1 MDFFKMCH
9 WENSELCECL
19 APKKHRKRIWGAKSR
34 IYSYRGGC
42 KLRKFKWK
50 KWLLASAGVLAV
62 IAITAFIVFTWFMN
76 KSKPIIDGELAVSIL
91 DKDVTVTRDDK
102 GVPHIFAETDAD
114 LYRAQGFVQAQDR
127 LFQMDLARR
136 QASGRL
142 SEIIGEATIN
152 TDKHFRTF
160 SLRNAAEKSLAAYD
174 ADSKQVLEWFAEG
187 VNAFI
192 DQAKSTNTLSY
203 EFALLG
209 YEPEQWT
216 VVDSLTIGKYMAYD
230 LGGNWNTLAF
240 RHWALQN
247 FDEEKAK
254 ELFIT
259 YPENASSIIE
269 ANKNNPVSVAG
280 QFNTELLPNEFNG
293 SNNWVVSGDK
303 TKSGKP
309 ILADDPHLGLSTPS
323 IWYQMH
329 LQSPEQN
336 VSGVIFAGIP
346 GVILGHNDEIAWGV
360 TNVGPDVQDLYIEI
374 PNPDNPTQ
382 FRYDGEW
389 EQAEVRN
396 EPIKVK
402 DGETVDF
409 EVIVTKHGPI
419 MTDLVFKE
427 TEPSAEFSMQW
438 TALQPTTELRAVL
451 GFNKSKSWDDFEQ
464 ALEDFKAPAQNFVFA
479 SKDGTIAYK
488 ANGQIPLRKQGDGQ
502 LPVPGDSSDYGWE
515 GFIPWDELPTVV
527 NPEEGFIAT
536 ANNEVIG
543 EEYPYHITDF
553 WAQPYRFERIKEV
566 LEAND
571 SLTVEDMMNLQMDQH
586 NLYAREFLPDLLT
599 SIKSMD
605 KDKKYSEVI
614 ALLEDWNL
622 VDAKELGAPLVF
634 HTLMLQLQEVLFKE
648 QMPEDMY
655 NMMYGKFNITD
666 QLLRKTYAGE
676 TSIWMEEQGGV
687 DAAVYKAFERTVA
700 QIEDQFGKTVSKW
713 QWGDFHQ
720 LTFDHSLGSASPI
733 LAAYFNAKKVP
744 IGGSKVTVQAADNDL
759 AGNVNH
765 GASWRFVADVG
776 DLSSAYH
783 IVGPGQSGHVKSD
796 WYQDQVMDWA
806 NGNYHETFVQ
816 KEAIKGNTVI
826 LQAQ

>member
-1 MDFFKMCH
+1 MGK
-9 WENSELCECL
+9 
-19 APKKHRKRIWGAKSR
+19 
-34 IYSYRGGC
+34 
-42 KLRKFKWK
+42 RKFNWK
-50 KWLLASAGVLAV
+50 KWLIV
-62 IAITAFIVFTWFMN
+62 IAGIIAALALVAFIGFTWFMN
-76 KSKPIIDGELAVSIL
+76 KSKPVIDGELAVTIL
-91 DKDVTVTRDDK
+91 DQDVTVTRDEK
-102 GVPHIFAETDAD
+102 GVPHIFAKTDAD
-114 LYRAQGFVQAQDR
+114 LYRAQGYVQAQDR

-160 SLRNAAEKSLAAYD
+160 SLRDAAEKSLAAYD
-174 ADSKQVLEWFAEG
+174 DESKQVLEWYAEG

-192 DQAKSTNTLSY
+192 TQAKESNTLSY

-209 YEPEQWT
+209 YEPEEWT

-254 ELFIT
+254 ELFIK
-259 YPENASSIIE
+259 YPENASAIIE
-269 ANKNNPVSVAG
+269 ANIQNPVAVAG
-280 QFNTELLPNEFNG
+280 QFSAEMLPNEFNG

-303 TKSGKP
+303 TKSGTP

-329 LQSPEQN
+329 LQSPQQN

-346 GVILGHNDEIAWGV
+346 GIILGHNDEIAWGV

-382 FRYDGEW
+382 FRYDGKW
-389 EQAEVRN
+389 EQAEVRD
-396 EPIKVK
+396 ESIKVK

-409 EVIVTKHGPI
+409 EVVVTRHGPI
-419 MTDLVFKE
+419 MTDLAFKD
-427 TEPSAEFSMQW
+427 TEPTAQFSMQW
-438 TALQPTTELRAVL
+438 TALQPTAELRAVL
-451 GFNKSKSWDDFEQ
+451 GFNKAKTWGDFEK

-488 ANGQIPLRKQGDGQ
+488 ANGQIPIRKQGEGQ

-515 GFIPWDELPTVV
+515 GFIPWGELPTLV
-527 NPEEGFIAT
+527 NPKEGFIAT
-536 ANNEVIG
+536 ANNQVIG
-543 EEYPYHITDF
+543 EDYPYHITDF

-571 SLTVEDMMNLQMDQH
+571 AITVEDMMALQMDQH

-599 SIKSMD
+599 SLKE
-605 KDKKYSEVI
+605 KDQDGKYAEVM
-614 ALLEDWNL
+614 AMLEKWDM
-622 VDAKELGAPLVF
+622 VDAKESGAPLVF
-634 HTLMLQLQEVLFKE
+634 HTLMIKLQEVLFKD

-655 NMMYGKFNITD
+655 GIMYGKFNITD
-666 QLLRKTYAGE
+666 QLLRTAYSGE
-676 TSIWMEEQGGV
+676 KSIWIEEQGGI
-687 DAAVYKAFERTVA
+687 DETIYKAFELTIA
-700 QIEDQFGKTVSKW
+700 QLEDQFGNNPSKW
-713 QWGDFHQ
+713 QWGDYHQ
-720 LTFDHSLGSASPI
+720 LTFDHTLGSASPI

-759 AGNVNH
+759 AGNVDH
-765 GASWRFVADVG
+765 GASWRFVVDVG

-796 WYQDQVMDWA
+796 WYQDQVLDWA
-806 NGNYHETFVQ
+806 NGDYHQTFIKQ
-816 KEAIKGNTVI
+816 EEIKGKT
-826 LQAQ
+826 LQLIAK

>member
-1 MDFFKMCH
+1 MGK
-9 WENSELCECL
+9 
-19 APKKHRKRIWGAKSR
+19 
-34 IYSYRGGC
+34 
-42 KLRKFKWK
+42 RKFNWK
-50 KWLLASAGVLAV
+50 KWLIV
-62 IAITAFIVFTWFMN
+62 IAGIIAALALVAFIGFTWFMN
-76 KSKPIIDGELAVSIL
+76 KSKPVIDGELAVTIL
-91 DKDVTVTRDDK
+91 DQDVTVTRDEK
-102 GVPHIFAETDAD
+102 GVPHIFAKTDAD
-114 LYRAQGFVQAQDR
+114 LYRAQGYVQAQDR

-160 SLRNAAEKSLAAYD
+160 SLRDAAEKSLATYD
-174 ADSKQVLEWFAEG
+174 DESKQVLEWYAEG

-192 DQAKSTNTLSY
+192 AQAKESNTLSY

-209 YEPEQWT
+209 YEPEEWT

-254 ELFIT
+254 ELFIK
-259 YPENASSIIE
+259 YPENASAIIE
-269 ANKNNPVSVAG
+269 ANIQNPVAVAG
-280 QFNTELLPNEFNG
+280 QFSAEMLPNEFNG

-303 TKSGKP
+303 TKSGTP

-329 LQSPEQN
+329 LQSPQQN

-346 GVILGHNDEIAWGV
+346 GIILGHNDEIAWGV

-382 FRYDGEW
+382 FRYDGKW
-389 EQAEVRN
+389 EQAEVRD
-396 EPIKVK
+396 ESIKVK
-402 DGETVDF
+402 DGETIDF
-409 EVIVTKHGPI
+409 EVVVTRHGPI
-419 MTDLVFKE
+419 MTDLAFKD
-427 TEPSAEFSMQW
+427 TEPTAQFSMQW
-438 TALQPTTELRAVL
+438 TALQPTAELRAVL
-451 GFNKSKSWDDFEQ
+451 GFNKAKTWGDFEK

-488 ANGQIPLRKQGDGQ
+488 ANGQIPIRKQGEGQ

-515 GFIPWDELPTVV
+515 GFIPWDELPTLV
-527 NPEEGFIAT
+527 NPKEGFIAT
-536 ANNEVIG
+536 ANNQVIG
-543 EEYPYHITDF
+543 EDYPYHITDF

-571 SLTVEDMMNLQMDQH
+571 AITVEDMMALQMDQH

-599 SIKSMD
+599 SLKE
-605 KDKKYSEVI
+605 KDQDGKYAEII
-614 ALLEDWNL
+614 AMLEKWDM
-622 VDAKELGAPLVF
+622 VDAKESGAPLVF
-634 HTLMLQLQEVLFKE
+634 HTLMIKLQEVLFKD

-655 NMMYGKFNITD
+655 GIMYGKFNITD
-666 QLLRKTYAGE
+666 QLLRTAYSGE
-676 TSIWMEEQGGV
+676 KSIWIEEQGGI
-687 DAAVYKAFERTVA
+687 DETIYKAFELTIA
-700 QIEDQFGKTVSKW
+700 QLEDQFGKNSSKW
-713 QWGDFHQ
+713 QWGDYHQ
-720 LTFDHSLGSASPI
+720 LTFDHTLGSASPI

-759 AGNVNH
+759 AGNVDH
-765 GASWRFVADVG
+765 GASWRFVVDVG

-796 WYQDQVMDWA
+796 WYQDQVLDWA
-806 NGNYHETFVQ
+806 NGDYHQTFI
-816 KEAIKGNTVI
+816 KEEEIKGKT
-826 LQAQ
+826 LQLIAK

>member
-1 MDFFKMCH
+1 M
-9 WENSELCECL
+9 
-19 APKKHRKRIWGAKSR
+19 
-34 IYSYRGGC
+34 
-42 KLRKFKWK
+42 RKFTWK
-50 KWLLASAGVLAV
+50 KWLLAIAGFLAIV
-62 IAITAFIVFTWFMN
+62 ALVAFIGFTWFMN
-76 KSKPIIDGELAVSIL
+76 KSKPVIDGELSLSVL
-91 DKDVTVTRDDK
+91 DEDVTVTRDDK
-102 GVPHIFAETDAD
+102 GIPHIFAKIDAD
-114 LYRAQGFVQAQDR
+114 LYRAQGYVQAQDR

-142 SEIIGEATIN
+142 SEIIGEATID

-160 SLRNAAEKSLAAYD
+160 SLRDAAEKSLSTYD
-174 ADSKQVLEWFAEG
+174 AESRQVLEWFADG

-192 DQAKSTNTLSY
+192 AQAKKSNTLSY

-209 YEPEQWT
+209 YEPEEWS

-254 ELFIT
+254 ELFIK

-269 ANKNNPVSVAG
+269 ANKENPVAVAG
-280 QFNTELLPNEFNG
+280 HFNADLLPNEFNG
-293 SNNWVVSGDK
+293 SNNWVVSGKK
-303 TKSGKP
+303 TKNGTP

-336 VSGVIFAGIP
+336 VSGVIFAGVP
-346 GVILGHNDEIAWGV
+346 GIILGHNDNIAWGV

-374 PNPDNPTQ
+374 PNPDDPTQ
-382 FRYDGEW
+382 FRYDSKW
-389 EQAEVRN
+389 EQADVRD
-396 EPIKVK
+396 EQIKVK
-402 DGETVDF
+402 DGEMVDF
-409 EVIVTKHGPI
+409 EVVVTRHGPI
-419 MTDLVFKE
+419 MTDLAFKD
-427 TEPSAEFSMQW
+427 TEPTAQFSMQW

-451 GFNKSKSWDDFEQ
+451 GFNKAKSWNEFEK

-488 ANGQIPLRKQGDGQ
+488 ANGQIPIRKQGDGQ

-527 NPEEGFIAT
+527 NPDEGFIAT

-543 EEYPYHITDF
+543 EEYSYHITDL

-566 LEAND
+566 LAAND

-586 NLYAREFLPDLLT
+586 NLYAREFLPYLLT
-599 SIKSMD
+599 SIKAQD
-605 KDKKYSEVI
+605 QDGKYKDVI
-614 ALLEDWNL
+614 KLLENWDM
-622 VDAKELGAPLVF
+622 VDAKDSGAPLVF
-634 HTLMLQLQEVLFKE
+634 HTLMEKLQEVLFKD

-655 NMMYGKFNITD
+655 ELMYGKFNITD
-666 QLLRKTYAGE
+666 QLLRTAYAGKK
-676 TSIWMEEQGGV
+676 SIWIEEQGGV
-687 DAAVYKAFERTVA
+687 DATVYKALELTVA
-700 QIEDQFGKTVSKW
+700 QIEDQFGKNVSKW
-713 QWGDFHQ
+713 KWGDFHQ
-720 LTFDHSLGSASPI
+720 LTFDHTLGKASPI

-765 GASWRFVADVG
+765 GASWRFVVDVG

-783 IVGPGQSGHVKSD
+783 IVGPGQSGHVRSA
-796 WYQDQVMDWA
+796 WYQDQVMDWS
-806 NGNYHETFVQ
+806 NGDYHQTFVR
-816 KEAIKGNTVI
+816 KEDIKGKT
-826 LQAQ
+826 LLLKAQ

>member
-1 MDFFKMCH
+1 M
-9 WENSELCECL
+9 
-19 APKKHRKRIWGAKSR
+19 KKKA
-34 IYSYRGGC
+34 
-42 KLRKFKWK
+42 WK
-50 KWLLASAGVLAV
+50 KWLVGVVGLLV
-62 IAITAFIVFTWFMN
+62 IALIVVFIGFTWFMN
-76 KSKPIIDGELAVSIL
+76 KSKPIIEGDLSVSVL
-91 DKDVTVTRDDK
+91 DQDVTVTRDDK
-102 GVPHIFAETDAD
+102 GIPHILAESDAD
-114 LYRAQGFVQAQDR
+114 LYRAQGYVQAQDR

-142 SEIIGEATIN
+142 SEVIGEATIN
-152 TDKHFRTF
+152 TDKHFLTF
-160 SLRNAAEKSLAAYD
+160 SLRDAAEKSLSAYD
-174 ADSKQVLEWFAEG
+174 MESKQVLEWFAEG
-187 VNAFI
+187 VNVFI
-192 DQAKSTNTLSY
+192 AQAKENNTLSY

-209 YEPEQWT
+209 YEPEEWS

-230 LGGNWNTLAF
+230 LGGNWNMLAF

-254 ELFIT
+254 ELFIK
-259 YPENASSIIE
+259 YPDNASSIIE
-269 ANKNNPVSVAG
+269 ANIENPVVVAG
-280 QFNTELLPNEFNG
+280 QFNADLLPNEFNG

-303 TKSGKP
+303 TKSGFP

-346 GVILGHNDEIAWGV
+346 GIILGHNDDIAWGV

-389 EQAEVRN
+389 EQAEVR
-396 EPIKVK
+396 EEAIKVK
-402 DGETVDF
+402 DGKTVDF
-409 EVIVTKHGPI
+409 DVVVTRHGPI
-419 MTDLVFKE
+419 MTDLAFKD
-427 TEPSAEFSMQW
+427 TEPSAQFSMQW
-438 TALQPTTELRAVL
+438 TALQSTAELRAIL
-451 GFNKSKSWDDFEQ
+451 GFNKANSWDDFEK

-488 ANGQIPLRKQGDGQ
+488 ANGEIPIRKQGEGQ

-527 NPEEGFIAT
+527 NPKEGFIAT

-553 WAQPYRFERIKEV
+553 WAQPYRYERIKEV
-566 LEAND
+566 LKAND

-599 SIKSMD
+599 SLKAQD
-605 KDKKYSEVI
+605 KDGQYAEVI
-614 ALLEDWNL
+614 TLLENWDM
-622 VDAKELGAPLVF
+622 VDAKESGAPLVF
-634 HTLMLQLQEVLFKE
+634 HTLMEQLQEVLFKDE
-648 QMPEDMY
+648 MPLDMY
-655 NMMYGKFNITD
+655 DLMAGKYNITD
-666 QLLRKTYAGE
+666 QLLRKAYAGE
-676 TSIWMEEQGGV
+676 NSAWIEQQGGV
-687 DAAVYKAFERTVA
+687 DAAVYEAFEQSIA
-700 QIEDQFGKTVSKW
+700 LIENRFGTNASKW
-713 QWGDFHQ
+713 QWGGYHQ
-720 LTFDHSLGSASPI
+720 LTFDHTLGSASPL

-744 IGGSKVTVQAADNDL
+744 IGGSKVTVQAADDDMD
-759 AGNVNH
+759 GNVDH

-783 IVGPGQSGHVKSD
+783 IVGPGQSGHVKSQ
-796 WYQDQVMDWA
+796 WYQDQVKDWA
-806 NGNYHETFVQ
+806 NGNYHETFV
-816 KEAIKGNTVI
+816 KKDAIKGKT
-826 LQAQ
+826 LLLKAQ

>member
-1 MDFFKMCH
+1 M
-9 WENSELCECL
+9 
-19 APKKHRKRIWGAKSR
+19 
-34 IYSYRGGC
+34 
-42 KLRKFKWK
+42 RKFTWK
-50 KWLLASAGVLAV
+50 KWLLAIIGFLAV
-62 IAITAFIVFTWFMN
+62 VAIALFISFTWFMN
-76 KSKPIIDGELAVSIL
+76 KSKPVIDGELAVNVL
-91 DKDVTVTRDDK
+91 EQDVSVTRDDK
-102 GVPHIFAETDAD
+102 GVPHIFAQTNAD
-114 LYRAQGFVQAQDR
+114 LYRAQGYVQAQDR

-152 TDKHFRTF
+152 SDKHFRTF
-160 SLRNAAEKSLAAYD
+160 SLRDAAEKSLSAYD
-174 ADSKQVLEWFAEG
+174 PESKQVLEWFAEG

-192 DQAKSTNTLSY
+192 AEAKEKNTLSY

-209 YEPEQWT
+209 YEPENWS
-216 VVDSLTIGKYMAYD
+216 VEDSITIGKYMAYD
-230 LGGNWNTLAF
+230 LGGNWNALAF

-247 FDEEKAK
+247 FGEDKAK
-254 ELFIT
+254 ELFIK

-269 ANKNNPVSVAG
+269 ANKENPVAVVG
-280 QFNTELLPNEFNG
+280 QFQADLLPNEFNG
-293 SNNWVVSGDK
+293 SNNWVVSGEK
-303 TKSGKP
+303 TASGTP

-346 GVILGHNDEIAWGV
+346 GIILGHNDDIAWGV

-382 FRYDGEW
+382 FRYDGKW
-389 EQAEVRN
+389 EQAEVRD
-396 EPIKVK
+396 ESIKVK
-402 DGETVDF
+402 DGDTVDF
-409 EVIVTKHGPI
+409 EVVVTRHGPI
-419 MTDLVFKE
+419 MTNLAFKD
-427 TEPSAEFSMQW
+427 TEPTAQFGMQW
-438 TALQPTTELRAVL
+438 TALQPTAELSAIL
-451 GFNKSKSWDDFEQ
+451 GFNKAKSWNDFEK

-488 ANGQIPLRKQGDGQ
+488 ANGQIPIRKQGDGQ

-527 NPEEGFIAT
+527 NPKEGFIAT

-571 SLTVEDMMNLQMDQH
+571 SITVEDMMQLQMDQQ
-586 NLYAREFLPDLLT
+586 NLYAREFLPNLLT
-599 SIKSMD
+599 SIKA
-605 KDKKYSEVI
+605 KDQDEKYADTI
-614 ALLEDWNL
+614 KLLEEWDMT
-622 VDAKELGAPLVF
+622 DAKESGAPLVF
-634 HTLMLQLQEVLFKE
+634 HTLMVKLQEVLFRD

-655 NMMYGKFNITD
+655 KLMSGKFNITD
-666 QLLRKTYAGE
+666 QLLRTAYAGNK
-676 TSIWMEEQGGV
+676 SIWMEEQGGV
-687 DAAVYKAFERTVA
+687 DTTVYKAFELTVA
-700 QIEDQFGKTVSKW
+700 QLEDQFGQNVSKW
-713 QWGDFHQ
+713 QWGNFHQ
-720 LTFDHSLGSASPI
+720 LTFDHTLGSASPI

-744 IGGSKVTVQAADNDL
+744 IGGSKVTVQAADNDT
-759 AGNVNH
+759 AGNVDH
-765 GASWRFVADVG
+765 GASWRFVVDAG

-806 NGNYHETFVQ
+806 NGNYHQTFVR
-816 KEAIKGNTVI
+816 KENIKGTT
-826 LQAQ
+826 LLLKAK

>member
-1 MDFFKMCH
+1 
-9 WENSELCECL
+9 
-19 APKKHRKRIWGAKSR
+19 
-34 IYSYRGGC
+34 
-42 KLRKFKWK
+42 LRKFKWK

-62 IAITAFIVFTWFMN
+62 IAITAVIVFTWFMN

-599 SIKSMD
+599 SIKSED

-614 ALLEDWNL
+614 ALLEDWNM

-765 GASWRFVADVG
+765 GASWRFVADVS

>member
-1 MDFFKMCH
+1 MEK
-9 WENSELCECL
+9 
-19 APKKHRKRIWGAKSR
+19 
-34 IYSYRGGC
+34 
-42 KLRKFKWK
+42 RKFKWR
-50 KWLLASAGVLAV
+50 KWLIVLAGIV
-62 IAITAFIVFTWFMN
+62 ATLAIVAFIGLTWFMN
-76 KSKPIIDGELAVSIL
+76 KSKPIIDGELAVNIL
-91 DKDVTVTRDDK
+91 EQDVSVTRDDK
-102 GVPHIFAETDAD
+102 GVPHIFAKTDAD
-114 LYRAQGFVQAQDR
+114 LYRAQGYVQAQDR

-160 SLRNAAEKSLAAYD
+160 SLRDAAEKSLAAYD
-174 ADSKQVLEWFAEG
+174 EESKQVLEWYAEG

-192 DQAKSTNTLSY
+192 AQAKENKTLSY
-203 EFALLG
+203 EFSLLG
-209 YEPEQWT
+209 YEPEEWT

-254 ELFIT
+254 ELFIK

-269 ANKNNPVSVAG
+269 ANIKNPVAVAG
-280 QFNTELLPNEFNG
+280 QFNADLLPNEFNG

-303 TKSGKP
+303 TKSGTP

-329 LQSPEQN
+329 LQSPQQN

-346 GVILGHNDEIAWGV
+346 GIILGHNDDIAWGV

-382 FRYDGEW
+382 YRYDGKW
-389 EQAEVRN
+389 EQAEVRD
-396 EPIKVK
+396 ESIKVK

-409 EVIVTKHGPI
+409 DVVVTRHGPI
-419 MTDLVFKE
+419 MTDLAFKD
-427 TEPSAEFSMQW
+427 TKPTAQFSMQW
-438 TALQPTTELRAVL
+438 TALQSTAELRAVI
-451 GFNKSKSWDDFEQ
+451 GFNKAESWDDFEK

-488 ANGQIPLRKQGDGQ
+488 ANGQIPIRKQGDGQ
-502 LPVPGDSSDYGWE
+502 LPVPGDSSDYGWD

-536 ANNEVIG
+536 ANNQVVG

-571 SLTVEDMMNLQMDQH
+571 SITVEDMMNLQMDQH
-586 NLYAREFLPDLLT
+586 NLYAREFLPSLLT
-599 SIKSMD
+599 SMKAQDQDGTYTEI
-605 KDKKYSEVI
+605 I
-614 ALLEDWNL
+614 AMLENWDM
-622 VDAKELGAPLVF
+622 VDAKESGAPLVF
-634 HTLMLQLQEVLFKE
+634 HTLMTKLQEVLFKD
-648 QMPEDMY
+648 QMPADMY
-655 NMMYGKFNITD
+655 DIMHGKFNITD
-666 QLLRKTYAGE
+666 QLLRTAYAGGK
-676 TSIWMEEQGGV
+676 SIWIEEQGGV
-687 DAAVYKAFERTVA
+687 DATVYKALELTIA
-700 QIEDQFGKTVSKW
+700 QLEDQFGKNASKW

-720 LTFDHSLGSASPI
+720 LTFDHTLGSASPI
-733 LAAYFNAKKVP
+733 LAAYFNAK
-744 IGGSKVTVQAADNDL
+744 
-759 AGNVNH
+759 
-765 GASWRFVADVG
+765 RFQLED
-776 DLSSAYH
+776 
-783 IVGPGQSGHVKSD
+783 PK
-796 WYQDQVMDWA
+796 
-806 NGNYHETFVQ
+806 
-816 KEAIKGNTVI
+816 
-826 LQAQ
+826 

>member
-1 MDFFKMCH
+1 M
-9 WENSELCECL
+9 
-19 APKKHRKRIWGAKSR
+19 
-34 IYSYRGGC
+34 RG
-42 KLRKFKWK
+42 FTWK
-50 KWLLASAGVLAV
+50 KWLLAITGLLAV
-62 IAITAFIVFTWFMN
+62 VAIVVFIGFTWFMN
-76 KSKPIIDGELAVSIL
+76 NSKPVIDGELTVNVL
-91 DKDVTVTRDDK
+91 DQDVTVTRDDK
-102 GVPHIFAETDAD
+102 GVPHVFAQTDAD
-114 LYRAQGFVQAQDR
+114 LYRAQGYVQAQDR

-160 SLRNAAEKSLAAYD
+160 SLRDASEKALAAYD
-174 ADSKQVLEWFAEG
+174 SESRQVLEWFAEG

-192 DQAKSTNTLSY
+192 TESKENNTLSY

-209 YEPEQWT
+209 YEPEEWS
-216 VVDSLTIGKYMAYD
+216 VIDSLTIGKYMAYD
-230 LGGNWNTLAF
+230 LGGNWNMLAF
-240 RHWALQN
+240 RHWALQS
-247 FDEEKAK
+247 FGEEKAK

-259 YPENASSIIE
+259 YPENASSIIK
-269 ANKNNPVSVAG
+269 ANKENPVAVEG
-280 QFNTELLPNEFNG
+280 QFNADLLPNEFNG
-293 SNNWVVSGDK
+293 SNNWVVSGSK
-303 TKSGKP
+303 TKNGTP

-346 GVILGHNDEIAWGV
+346 GIILGHNDEIAWGV
-360 TNVGPDVQDLYIEI
+360 TNVGPDVQDIYIEI

-382 FRYDGEW
+382 FRYDGKW
-389 EQAEVRN
+389 EQAEVRD
-396 EPIKVK
+396 ESIKVK
-402 DGETVDF
+402 DKETVDF
-409 EVIVTKHGPI
+409 DVVVTRHGPI
-419 MTDLVFKE
+419 MTDLAFKD
-427 TEPSAEFSMQW
+427 TKPTAQFSMQW
-438 TALQPTTELRAVL
+438 TALQSTAELRAVL
-451 GFNKSKSWDDFEQ
+451 GFNKAKSWNEFEK

-488 ANGQIPLRKQGDGQ
+488 ANGQIPIRKQGDGQ

-536 ANNEVIG
+536 ANNEVVG
-543 EEYPYHITDF
+543 EEYSYHITDF

-571 SLTVEDMMNLQMDQH
+571 SLTVEDMMNLQMDQY

-599 SIKSMD
+599 SIKLQD
-605 KDKKYSEVI
+605 QDGKYADVI
-614 ALLEDWNL
+614 NLLEDWDL
-622 VDAKELGAPLVF
+622 VDTKDSGAPLVF
-634 HTLMLQLQEVLFKE
+634 HTLMLKLQEVLFKD

-655 NMMYGKFNITD
+655 NLMSGKFNITD
-666 QLLRKTYAGE
+666 QLLRTAYAGGK
-676 TSIWMEEQGGV
+676 SIWIEEQGGV
-687 DAAVYKAFERTVA
+687 DVTVYKALELTIS
-700 QIEDQFGKTVSKW
+700 QIEGQFGKNVSKW

-720 LTFDHSLGSASPI
+720 LTFDHTLGNASPI

-744 IGGSKVTVQAADNDL
+744 IGGSKVTVQAADNDS
-759 AGNVNH
+759 AGNVDH
-765 GASWRFVADVG
+765 GASWRFVVDVG

-796 WYQDQVMDWA
+796 WYQDQVTDWA
-806 NGNYHETFVQ
+806 NGDYHQTFVR
-816 KEAIKGNTVI
+816 KEDIKGKT
-826 LQAQ
+826 LLLKAR

>member
-1 MDFFKMCH
+1 M
-9 WENSELCECL
+9 
-19 APKKHRKRIWGAKSR
+19 
-34 IYSYRGGC
+34 
-42 KLRKFKWK
+42 RKFTWK
-50 KWLLASAGVLAV
+50 KWLLAIAGFLAV
-62 IAITAFIVFTWFMN
+62 VAIVAFIGFTWFMN
-76 KSKPIIDGELAVSIL
+76 KSKPVIAGELSLNVL
-91 DKDVTVTRDDK
+91 DEDVTVTRDDK
-102 GVPHIFAETDAD
+102 GIPHIFAKTDAD
-114 LYRAQGFVQAQDR
+114 LYRAQGYVQAQDR

-142 SEIIGEATIN
+142 SEIIGEATID

-160 SLRNAAEKSLAAYD
+160 SLREAAEKSLSIYD
-174 ADSKQVLEWFAEG
+174 TESRQVLEWFADG

-192 DQAKSTNTLSY
+192 TQAKKNNTLSY

-209 YEPEQWT
+209 YEPEEWS

-247 FDEEKAK
+247 FGEEKAK
-254 ELFIT
+254 ELFIK
-259 YPENASSIIE
+259 YPENASSIIK
-269 ANKNNPVSVAG
+269 ANKENPVAVAG
-280 QFNTELLPNEFNG
+280 HFKTELLPNEFNG
-293 SNNWVVSGDK
+293 SNNWVVSGKK
-303 TKSGKP
+303 TKNGTP

-336 VSGVIFAGIP
+336 VSGVIFAGVP
-346 GVILGHNDEIAWGV
+346 GIILGHNDNIAWGV

-374 PNPDNPTQ
+374 PNPNNLTQ
-382 FRYDGEW
+382 FRYDGKW

-409 EVIVTKHGPI
+409 NVVVTRHGPI
-419 MTDLVFKE
+419 MTGLAFKD
-427 TEPSAEFSMQW
+427 TEPTAQFSMQW
-438 TALQPTTELRAVL
+438 TALQPTPELRAVL
-451 GFNKSKSWDDFEQ
+451 GFNKSKSWSEFEK

-488 ANGQIPLRKQGDGQ
+488 ANGQIPIRKQGDGQ

-527 NPEEGFIAT
+527 NPDEGFIAT

-553 WAQPYRFERIKEV
+553 WAQPYRYERIKEV
-566 LEAND
+566 LAAND
-571 SLTVEDMMNLQMDQH
+571 SLTVEDIMKLQMDQH
-586 NLYAREFLPDLLT
+586 NLYAREFLPYLLT
-599 SIKSMD
+599 SIKTQD
-605 KDKKYSEVI
+605 QDEKYKDVI
-614 ALLEDWNL
+614 KLLENWDM
-622 VDAKELGAPLVF
+622 VDAKDSGAPLVF
-634 HTLMLQLQEVLFKE
+634 HTLMEKLQEVLFKD

-655 NMMYGKFNITD
+655 DLMYGKFNITD
-666 QLLRKTYAGE
+666 QLLRTAYADKN
-676 TSIWMEEQGGV
+676 SIWIDEQGGV
-687 DAAVYKAFERTVA
+687 DATVYKALELTVA
-700 QIEDQFGKTVSKW
+700 QIENHFGKNVSKW
-713 QWGDFHQ
+713 KWGNFHQ
-720 LTFDHSLGSASPI
+720 LTFDHTLGKASPI
-733 LAAYFNAKKVP
+733 FAAYFNAKKVP

-765 GASWRFVADVG
+765 GASWRFVVDVG

-783 IVGPGQSGHVKSD
+783 IVGPGQSGHVKSA

-806 NGNYHETFVQ
+806 NGDYHQTFVR
-816 KEAIKGNTVI
+816 KEDIKGKT
-826 LQAQ
+826 LRLKAK

>member
-1 MDFFKMCH
+1 M
-9 WENSELCECL
+9 
-19 APKKHRKRIWGAKSR
+19 
-34 IYSYRGGC
+34 
-42 KLRKFKWK
+42 RKFTWK
-50 KWLLASAGVLAV
+50 KWLLAIAGFLAIV
-62 IAITAFIVFTWFMN
+62 ALVAFIGFTWFMN
-76 KSKPIIDGELAVSIL
+76 KSKPVIDGELSLSVL
-91 DKDVTVTRDDK
+91 DEDVTVTRDDK
-102 GVPHIFAETDAD
+102 GIPHIFAKIDAD
-114 LYRAQGFVQAQDR
+114 LYRAQGYVQAQDR

-142 SEIIGEATIN
+142 SEIIGEATID

-160 SLRNAAEKSLAAYD
+160 SLRDAAEKSLSTYD
-174 ADSKQVLEWFAEG
+174 AESRQVLEWFADG

-192 DQAKSTNTLSY
+192 AQAKKSNTLSY

-209 YEPEQWT
+209 YEPEEWS

-254 ELFIT
+254 ELFIK

-269 ANKNNPVSVAG
+269 ANKENPVAVAG
-280 QFNTELLPNEFNG
+280 HFNADLLPNEFNG
-293 SNNWVVSGDK
+293 SNNWVVSGKK
-303 TKSGKP
+303 TKNGTP

-336 VSGVIFAGIP
+336 VSGVIFAGVP
-346 GVILGHNDEIAWGV
+346 GIILGHNDNIAWGV

-374 PNPDNPTQ
+374 PNPDDPTQ
-382 FRYDGEW
+382 FRYDGKW
-389 EQAEVRN
+389 EQADVRD
-396 EPIKVK
+396 EQIKVK
-402 DGETVDF
+402 DGEMVDF
-409 EVIVTKHGPI
+409 EVVVTRHGPI
-419 MTDLVFKE
+419 MTDLAFKD
-427 TEPSAEFSMQW
+427 TEPTAQFSMQW

-451 GFNKSKSWDDFEQ
+451 GFNKAKSWNEFEK

-488 ANGQIPLRKQGDGQ
+488 ANGQIPIRKQGDGQ

-527 NPEEGFIAT
+527 NPDEGFIAT

-543 EEYPYHITDF
+543 EEYSYHITDL

-566 LEAND
+566 LAAND

-586 NLYAREFLPDLLT
+586 NLYAREFLPYLLT
-599 SIKSMD
+599 SIKAQD
-605 KDKKYSEVI
+605 QDGKYKDVI
-614 ALLEDWNL
+614 KLLENWDM
-622 VDAKELGAPLVF
+622 VDAKDSGAPLVF
-634 HTLMLQLQEVLFKE
+634 HTLMEKLQEVLFKD

-655 NMMYGKFNITD
+655 ELMYGKFNITD
-666 QLLRKTYAGE
+666 QLLRTAYAGKK
-676 TSIWMEEQGGV
+676 SIWIEEQGGV
-687 DAAVYKAFERTVA
+687 DATVYKALELTVA
-700 QIEDQFGKTVSKW
+700 QIEDQFGKNVSKW
-713 QWGDFHQ
+713 KWGDFHQ
-720 LTFDHSLGSASPI
+720 LTFDHTLGKASPI

-765 GASWRFVADVG
+765 GASWRFVVDVG

-783 IVGPGQSGHVKSD
+783 IVGPGQSGHVRSA
-796 WYQDQVMDWA
+796 WYQDQVMDWS
-806 NGNYHETFVQ
+806 NGDYHQTFVR
-816 KEAIKGNTVI
+816 KEDIKGKT
-826 LQAQ
+826 LLLKAQ

>member
-1 MDFFKMCH
+1 MCH
-9 WENSELCECL
+9 WENSELCECQ
-19 APKKHRKRIWGAKSR
+19 APKKARKRIWEAKSR
-34 IYSYRGGC
+34 IYTYRGGC

-62 IAITAFIVFTWFMN
+62 IAITAVIVFTWFMN

-599 SIKSMD
+599 SIKSED

-614 ALLEDWNL
+614 ALLEDWNM

>member
-1 MDFFKMCH
+1 M
-9 WENSELCECL
+9 
-19 APKKHRKRIWGAKSR
+19 KKKR
-34 IYSYRGGC
+34 
-42 KLRKFKWK
+42 WK
-50 KWLLASAGVLAV
+50 KGLVGVVGFLA
-62 IAITAFIVFTWFMN
+62 IALIVVFIGFTWFMN
-76 KSKPIIDGELAVSIL
+76 KSKPVIDGDLAVSVL
-91 DKDVTVTRDDK
+91 DQDVTVTRDDK
-102 GVPHIFAETDAD
+102 GVPHILAETDAD
-114 LYRAQGFVQAQDR
+114 LYRAQGYIQAQDR

-142 SEIIGEATIN
+142 SEVIGEATIS
-152 TDKHFRTF
+152 TDKHFLTF
-160 SLRNAAEKSLAAYD
+160 SLRDAAEKSLVAYD
-174 ADSKQVLEWFAEG
+174 AESKQVLEWFAEG

-192 DQAKSTNTLSY
+192 TQAKEHNTLSY

-209 YEPEQWT
+209 YEPEEWS

-254 ELFIT
+254 ELFIK
-259 YPENASSIIE
+259 YPDNASSIIE
-269 ANKNNPVSVAG
+269 SNIENPVAVAG
-280 QFNTELLPNEFNG
+280 QFNADLLPNEFNG

-303 TKSGKP
+303 TKSGFP

-329 LQSPEQN
+329 LQSPAQN

-346 GVILGHNDEIAWGV
+346 GIILGHNDDIAWGV

-396 EPIKVK
+396 ESIKVK
-402 DGETVDF
+402 DGKTIDF
-409 EVIVTKHGPI
+409 DVVVTRHGPI
-419 MTDLVFKE
+419 MTDLAFKD
-427 TEPSAEFSMQW
+427 TEPSAQFSMQW
-438 TALQPTTELRAVL
+438 TALQSTAELRAIL
-451 GFNKSKSWDDFEQ
+451 GFNKANSWGDFEK

-488 ANGQIPLRKQGDGQ
+488 ANGQIPIRKQGEGQ

-527 NPEEGFIAT
+527 NPKEGFIAT

-553 WAQPYRFERIKEV
+553 WAQPYRYERIKEV

-571 SLTVEDMMNLQMDQH
+571 SLTVEDMMQLQMDQH
-586 NLYAREFLPDLLT
+586 NLYAREFLPNLL
-599 SIKSMD
+599 SSLKAED
-605 KDKKYSEVI
+605 KDGKYAEVI
-614 ALLEDWNL
+614 TLLENWDM
-622 VDAKELGAPLVF
+622 VDAKDSGAPLVF
-634 HTLMLQLQEVLFKE
+634 HTLMEQLQEVLFKDE
-648 QMPEDMY
+648 MPLDMY
-655 NMMYGKFNITD
+655 KLMAGKYNITD
-666 QLLRKTYAGE
+666 QLLRKAYAGE
-676 TSIWMEEQGGV
+676 SSIWIEQQGGV
-687 DAAVYKAFERTVA
+687 DAAVYEALERSIA
-700 QIEDQFGKTVSKW
+700 LIENRFGSKPSKW

-720 LTFDHSLGSASPI
+720 LTFNHTLGSASPI

-744 IGGSKVTVQAADNDL
+744 IGGSKVTVQAADDDRD
-759 AGNVNH
+759 GYVDH
-765 GASWRFVADVG
+765 GASWRFVVDVG

-783 IVGPGQSGHVKSD
+783 IVGPGQSGHVKSK
-796 WYQDQVMDWA
+796 WYQDQVEDWA
-806 NGNYHETFVQ
+806 NGNYHETFV
-816 KEAIKGNTVI
+816 KKDEIKGKT
-826 LQAQ
+826 LLLKAQ

>member
-1 MDFFKMCH
+1 M
-9 WENSELCECL
+9 
-19 APKKHRKRIWGAKSR
+19 
-34 IYSYRGGC
+34 
-42 KLRKFKWK
+42 RKFTWK
-50 KWLLASAGVLAV
+50 KWLLAIAGFLAV
-62 IAITAFIVFTWFMN
+62 VAIVAFIGFTWFMN
-76 KSKPIIDGELAVSIL
+76 KSKPEIDGELSLSVL
-91 DKDVTVTRDDK
+91 DEDVTVTRDDK
-102 GVPHIFAETDAD
+102 GIPHIFAKTDAD
-114 LYRAQGFVQAQDR
+114 LYRAQGYVQAQDR

-142 SEIIGEATIN
+142 SEIIGEATID

-160 SLRNAAEKSLAAYD
+160 SLREAAEKSLSIYD
-174 ADSKQVLEWFAEG
+174 RESRQVLEWFADG

-192 DQAKSTNTLSY
+192 TQAKENNTLSY

-209 YEPEQWT
+209 YEPEEWS

-247 FDEEKAK
+247 FGEEKAK
-254 ELFIT
+254 ELFIK
-259 YPENASSIIE
+259 YPENASSIIT
-269 ANKNNPVSVAG
+269 ANKDNPVAVAG
-280 QFNTELLPNEFNG
+280 HFKTELLPNEFNG
-293 SNNWVVSGDK
+293 SNNWVVSGKK
-303 TKSGKP
+303 TKNGTP

-336 VSGVIFAGIP
+336 VSGVIFAGVP
-346 GVILGHNDEIAWGV
+346 GVILGHNDNIAWGV

-374 PNPDNPTQ
+374 PNPNNPTQ
-382 FRYDGEW
+382 FRYDGKW

-409 EVIVTKHGPI
+409 NVVVTRHGPI
-419 MTDLVFKE
+419 MTDLAFKD
-427 TEPSAEFSMQW
+427 TEPTAQFSMQW

-451 GFNKSKSWDDFEQ
+451 GFNKSKSWSEFEK

-479 SKDGTIAYK
+479 SMDGTIAYK
-488 ANGQIPLRKQGDGQ
+488 ANGQIPIRKQGDGQ
-502 LPVPGDSSDYGWE
+502 LPVPGDSSDYGWK

-527 NPEEGFIAT
+527 NPDEGFIAT

-566 LEAND
+566 LAAND
-571 SLTVEDMMNLQMDQH
+571 SLTVEDIMKLQMDQH
-586 NLYAREFLPDLLT
+586 NLYAREFLPYLLT
-599 SIKSMD
+599 SIKAQD
-605 KDKKYSEVI
+605 QDEKYKDVI
-614 ALLEDWNL
+614 KLLENWDM
-622 VDAKELGAPLVF
+622 VDAKDSGAPLMF
-634 HTLMLQLQEVLFKE
+634 HTLMEKLQEVLFKD

-655 NMMYGKFNITD
+655 ELMYGKFNITD
-666 QLLRKTYAGE
+666 QLLRTAYAGKN
-676 TSIWMEEQGGV
+676 SIWIDEQGGV
-687 DAAVYKAFERTVA
+687 DATVYKALELTVA
-700 QIEDQFGKTVSKW
+700 QIEDQFGKNVSKW
-713 QWGDFHQ
+713 KWGNFHQ
-720 LTFDHSLGSASPI
+720 LTFDHTLGKASPI
-733 LAAYFNAKKVP
+733 IAAYFNAKKIP

-765 GASWRFVADVG
+765 GASWRFVVDVG

-783 IVGPGQSGHVKSD
+783 IVGPGQSGHVKSA

-806 NGNYHETFVQ
+806 NGDYHQTFVR
-816 KEAIKGNTVI
+816 KEDIKGKT
-826 LQAQ
+826 LRLKAK

>member
-1 MDFFKMCH
+1 MGK
-9 WENSELCECL
+9 
-19 APKKHRKRIWGAKSR
+19 RK
-34 IYSYRGGC
+34 
-42 KLRKFKWK
+42 LNWK
-50 KWLLASAGVLAV
+50 KWLIV
-62 IAITAFIVFTWFMN
+62 IAGIIAALALVAFIGFTWFMN
-76 KSKPIIDGELAVSIL
+76 KSKPVIDGELAVTIL
-91 DKDVTVTRDDK
+91 DQDVTVTRDEK
-102 GVPHIFAETDAD
+102 GVPHIFAKTDAD
-114 LYRAQGFVQAQDR
+114 LYRAQGYVQAQDR

-174 ADSKQVLEWFAEG
+174 DESKQVLEWYAEG

-192 DQAKSTNTLSY
+192 AQAKESNTLSY
-203 EFALLG
+203 EFALLD
-209 YEPEQWT
+209 YEPEEWT

-247 FDEEKAK
+247 FDEDKAK
-254 ELFIT
+254 ELFIK
-259 YPENASSIIE
+259 YPENASAIIE
-269 ANKNNPVSVAG
+269 ANIQNPVAVAG
-280 QFNTELLPNEFNG
+280 QFSAEMLPNEFNG

-303 TKSGKP
+303 TKSGTP

-329 LQSPEQN
+329 LQSPQQN

-346 GVILGHNDEIAWGV
+346 GIILGHNDEIAWGV

-382 FRYDGEW
+382 FRYDGKW
-389 EQAEVRN
+389 EQAEVRD
-396 EPIKVK
+396 ESIKVK
-402 DGETVDF
+402 DGDTVDF
-409 EVIVTKHGPI
+409 EVVVTRHGPI
-419 MTDLVFKE
+419 MTDLAFKD
-427 TEPSAEFSMQW
+427 TEPTAQFSMQW
-438 TALQPTTELRAVL
+438 TALQPTAELRAVL
-451 GFNKSKSWDDFEQ
+451 GFNKAKTWGDFEK

-488 ANGQIPLRKQGDGQ
+488 ANGQIPIRKQGEGQ

-515 GFIPWDELPTVV
+515 GFIPWDELPTLV
-527 NPEEGFIAT
+527 NPKEGFIAT
-536 ANNEVIG
+536 ANNQVIG
-543 EEYPYHITDF
+543 EDYPYHITDF

-566 LEAND
+566 LEEND
-571 SLTVEDMMNLQMDQH
+571 AITVDDMMALQMDQH

-599 SIKSMD
+599 SIKE
-605 KDKKYSEVI
+605 KDQNGKYADI
-614 ALLEDWNL
+614 MAMLEKWDM
-622 VDAKELGAPLVF
+622 VDAKESGAPLVF
-634 HTLMLQLQEVLFKE
+634 HTLMIKLQEVLFKD

-655 NMMYGKFNITD
+655 GIMYGKFNITD
-666 QLLRKTYAGE
+666 QLLRTAYSGE
-676 TSIWMEEQGGV
+676 KSIWIEEQGGI
-687 DAAVYKAFERTVA
+687 DETVYKAFELTIA
-700 QIEDQFGKTVSKW
+700 QLEDQFGKNSSKW
-713 QWGDFHQ
+713 QWGDYHQ
-720 LTFDHSLGSASPI
+720 LTFDHTLGSASPI

-759 AGNVNH
+759 AGNVDH
-765 GASWRFVADVG
+765 GASWRFVVDVG

-796 WYQDQVMDWA
+796 WYQDQVLDWA
-806 NGNYHETFVQ
+806 NGDYHQTFI
-816 KEAIKGNTVI
+816 KREEIKGKT
-826 LQAQ
+826 LQLIAK

>member
-1 MDFFKMCH
+1 M
-9 WENSELCECL
+9 
-19 APKKHRKRIWGAKSR
+19 KKKR
-34 IYSYRGGC
+34 
-42 KLRKFKWK
+42 WK
-50 KWLLASAGVLAV
+50 KGLVGVVGFLA
-62 IAITAFIVFTWFMN
+62 IALIVVFIGFTWFMN
-76 KSKPIIDGELAVSIL
+76 KSKPVIDGDLAVSVL
-91 DKDVTVTRDDK
+91 DQDVTVTRDDK
-102 GVPHIFAETDAD
+102 GVPHILAETDAD
-114 LYRAQGFVQAQDR
+114 LYRAQGYIQAQDR

-142 SEIIGEATIN
+142 SEVIGEATIS
-152 TDKHFRTF
+152 TDKHFLTF
-160 SLRNAAEKSLAAYD
+160 SLRDAAEKSLVAYD
-174 ADSKQVLEWFAEG
+174 AESKQVLEWFAEG

-192 DQAKSTNTLSY
+192 TQAKEHNTLSY

-209 YEPEQWT
+209 YEPEEWS

-254 ELFIT
+254 ELFIK
-259 YPENASSIIE
+259 YPDNASSIIE
-269 ANKNNPVSVAG
+269 SNIENPVAVAG
-280 QFNTELLPNEFNG
+280 QFNADLLPNEFNG

-303 TKSGKP
+303 TKSGFP

-329 LQSPEQN
+329 LQSPAQN

-346 GVILGHNDEIAWGV
+346 GIILGHNDDIAWGV

-396 EPIKVK
+396 ESIKVK
-402 DGETVDF
+402 DGKTIDF
-409 EVIVTKHGPI
+409 DVVVTRHGPI
-419 MTDLVFKE
+419 MTDLAFKD
-427 TEPSAEFSMQW
+427 TEPSAQFSMQW
-438 TALQPTTELRAVL
+438 TALQSTAELRAIL
-451 GFNKSKSWDDFEQ
+451 GFNKANSWGDFEK

-488 ANGQIPLRKQGDGQ
+488 ANGQIPIRKQGEGQ

-527 NPEEGFIAT
+527 NPKEGFIAT

-553 WAQPYRFERIKEV
+553 WAQPYRYERIKEV

-571 SLTVEDMMNLQMDQH
+571 SLTVEDMMQLQMDQH
-586 NLYAREFLPDLLT
+586 NLYAREFLPNLL
-599 SIKSMD
+599 SSLKAKD
-605 KDKKYSEVI
+605 KDGKYAEVI
-614 ALLEDWNL
+614 TLLENWDM
-622 VDAKELGAPLVF
+622 VDAKDSGAPLVF
-634 HTLMLQLQEVLFKE
+634 HTLMEQLQEVLFKDE
-648 QMPEDMY
+648 MPLDMY
-655 NMMYGKFNITD
+655 KLMAGKYNITD
-666 QLLRKTYAGE
+666 QLLRKAYAGE
-676 TSIWMEEQGGV
+676 SSIWIEQQGGV
-687 DAAVYKAFERTVA
+687 DAAVYEALERSIA
-700 QIEDQFGKTVSKW
+700 LIEDRFGSEPSKW

-720 LTFDHSLGSASPI
+720 LTFNHTLASASPI
-733 LAAYFNAKKVP
+733 LSAYFNAKKVP
-744 IGGSKVTVQAADNDL
+744 IGGSKVTVQAADDDMD
-759 AGNVNH
+759 GYVDH

-783 IVGPGQSGHVKSD
+783 IVGPGQSGHVKSK
-796 WYQDQVMDWA
+796 WYQDQVEDWA
-806 NGNYHETFVQ
+806 NGNYHETFV
-816 KEAIKGNTVI
+816 KKDEIKGKT
-826 LQAQ
+826 LLLKAQ

>member
-1 MDFFKMCH
+1 MGK
-9 WENSELCECL
+9 
-19 APKKHRKRIWGAKSR
+19 
-34 IYSYRGGC
+34 
-42 KLRKFKWK
+42 RKFNWK
-50 KWLLASAGVLAV
+50 KWLIV
-62 IAITAFIVFTWFMN
+62 IAGIIAALALVAFIGFTWFMN
-76 KSKPIIDGELAVSIL
+76 KSKPVIDGELAVTIL
-91 DKDVTVTRDDK
+91 DQDVTVTRDEK
-102 GVPHIFAETDAD
+102 GVPHIFAKTDAD
-114 LYRAQGFVQAQDR
+114 LYRAQGYVQAQDR

-160 SLRNAAEKSLAAYD
+160 SLRDAAEKSLAAYD
-174 ADSKQVLEWFAEG
+174 DESKQVLEWYAEG

-192 DQAKSTNTLSY
+192 AQAKESNTLSY

-209 YEPEQWT
+209 YEPEEWT

-254 ELFIT
+254 ELFIK
-259 YPENASSIIE
+259 YPENASAIIE
-269 ANKNNPVSVAG
+269 ANIQNPVAVAG
-280 QFNTELLPNEFNG
+280 QFSAEMLPNEFNG

-303 TKSGKP
+303 TKSGMP

-329 LQSPEQN
+329 LQSPQQN

-346 GVILGHNDEIAWGV
+346 GIILGHNDEIAWGV

-382 FRYDGEW
+382 FRYDGKW
-389 EQAEVRN
+389 EQAEVRD
-396 EPIKVK
+396 ESIKVK

-409 EVIVTKHGPI
+409 EVVVTRHGPI
-419 MTDLVFKE
+419 MTELAFKD
-427 TEPSAEFSMQW
+427 TEPTAQFSMQW
-438 TALQPTTELRAVL
+438 TALQPTAELRAVL
-451 GFNKSKSWDDFEQ
+451 GFNKAKTWSDFEK

-488 ANGQIPLRKQGDGQ
+488 ANGQIPIRKQGEGQ

-515 GFIPWDELPTVV
+515 GFIPWDELPTLV
-527 NPEEGFIAT
+527 NPKEGFIAT
-536 ANNEVIG
+536 ANNQVIG
-543 EEYPYHITDF
+543 EDYPYHITDF

-571 SLTVEDMMNLQMDQH
+571 AITVEDMMALQMDQH

-599 SIKSMD
+599 SLKE
-605 KDKKYSEVI
+605 KDQDGKYAEI
-614 ALLEDWNL
+614 MAMLEKWDM
-622 VDAKELGAPLVF
+622 VDAKESGAPLVF
-634 HTLMLQLQEVLFKE
+634 HTLMIKLQEVLFKD

-655 NMMYGKFNITD
+655 GIMYGKFNITD
-666 QLLRKTYAGE
+666 QLLRTAYSGE
-676 TSIWMEEQGGV
+676 KSIWIEEQGGI
-687 DAAVYKAFERTVA
+687 DETIYKAFELTIA
-700 QIEDQFGKTVSKW
+700 QLEDQFGKNSSKW
-713 QWGDFHQ
+713 QWGDYHQ
-720 LTFDHSLGSASPI
+720 LTFDHTLGSASPI

-759 AGNVNH
+759 AGNVDH
-765 GASWRFVADVG
+765 GASWRFVVDVG

-796 WYQDQVMDWA
+796 WYQDQVLDWA
-806 NGNYHETFVQ
+806 NGDYHQTFIKQ
-816 KEAIKGNTVI
+816 EEIKGKT
-826 LQAQ
+826 LQLIAK

>member
-1 MDFFKMCH
+1 M
-9 WENSELCECL
+9 
-19 APKKHRKRIWGAKSR
+19 KKKA
-34 IYSYRGGC
+34 
-42 KLRKFKWK
+42 WK
-50 KWLLASAGVLAV
+50 KWLVGVVAFLAIVLLV
-62 IAITAFIVFTWFMN
+62 VFIGFTWFMN
-76 KSKPIIDGELAVSIL
+76 KSKPIIEGDLAVSVL
-91 DKDVTVTRDDK
+91 DQDVTVTRDDK
-102 GVPHIFAETDAD
+102 GVPHILAETDAD
-114 LYRAQGFVQAQDR
+114 LYRAQGYVQAQDR

-142 SEIIGEATIN
+142 SEVIGEATIN
-152 TDKHFRTF
+152 TDKHFLTF
-160 SLRNAAEKSLAAYD
+160 SLRDAAEKSLSAYD
-174 ADSKQVLEWFAEG
+174 AESKQVLEWFAEG

-192 DQAKSTNTLSY
+192 TQAKENNTLSY

-209 YEPEQWT
+209 YEPEEWS

-254 ELFIT
+254 ELFIK
-259 YPENASSIIE
+259 YPDNASSIIE
-269 ANKNNPVSVAG
+269 ANIENPVAVAG
-280 QFNTELLPNEFNG
+280 QFNTDLLPNEFNG

-303 TKSGKP
+303 TKSGFP

-346 GVILGHNDEIAWGV
+346 GIILGHNDDIAWGV

-389 EQAEVRN
+389 EQAEVR
-396 EPIKVK
+396 EESIKVK
-402 DGETVDF
+402 DGKTVDF
-409 EVIVTKHGPI
+409 DVVVTRHGPI
-419 MTDLVFKE
+419 MTDLAFKD
-427 TEPSAEFSMQW
+427 TEPSAQFSMQW
-438 TALQPTTELRAVL
+438 TALQSTAELRAII
-451 GFNKSKSWDDFEQ
+451 GFNKANSWDDFEK

-488 ANGQIPLRKQGDGQ
+488 ANGEIPIRKQGEGQ

-527 NPEEGFIAT
+527 NPKEGFIAT

-543 EEYPYHITDF
+543 EEYPYHLTDF
-553 WAQPYRFERIKEV
+553 WAQPYRYERIKEV

-571 SLTVEDMMNLQMDQH
+571 SLTIEDMMNLQMDQH

-599 SIKSMD
+599 SLKAQD
-605 KDKKYSEVI
+605 KDGKYAEVI
-614 ALLEDWNL
+614 TQLVNWDM
-622 VDAKELGAPLVF
+622 VDAKESSAPLVF
-634 HTLMLQLQEVLFKE
+634 HTLMEQLQEVLFKDE
-648 QMPEDMY
+648 MPLDMY
-655 NMMYGKFNITD
+655 NLMAGKYNITD
-666 QLLRKTYAGE
+666 QLLRQAYAGE
-676 TSIWMEEQGGV
+676 KSTWIEEQGGV
-687 DAAVYKAFERTVA
+687 DAIVYEALERSIA
-700 QIEDQFGKTVSKW
+700 LIENRFGTNVSKW

-720 LTFDHSLGSASPI
+720 LTFDHTLGSASPI

-744 IGGSKVTVQAADNDL
+744 IGGSKVTVQAADDDMD
-759 AGNVNH
+759 GNVDH

-783 IVGPGQSGHVKSD
+783 IVGPGQSGHVKSK
-796 WYQDQVMDWA
+796 WYQDQVEDWA
-806 NGNYHETFVQ
+806 NGNYHETSV
-816 KEAIKGNTVI
+816 KKDDIKGQT
-826 LQAQ
+826 LLLKAQ

>member
-1 MDFFKMCH
+1 M
-9 WENSELCECL
+9 
-19 APKKHRKRIWGAKSR
+19 
-34 IYSYRGGC
+34 
-42 KLRKFKWK
+42 RKFTWK
-50 KWLLASAGVLAV
+50 KWLLAIAGFLAV
-62 IAITAFIVFTWFMN
+62 VAIVAFIGFTWFMN
-76 KSKPIIDGELAVSIL
+76 KSKPEIDGELSLNVL
-91 DKDVTVTRDDK
+91 DEDVTVTRDDK
-102 GVPHIFAETDAD
+102 GIPHIFAKTDAD
-114 LYRAQGFVQAQDR
+114 LYRAQGYVQAQDR

-142 SEIIGEATIN
+142 SEIIGEATID

-160 SLRNAAEKSLAAYD
+160 SLREAAEKSLSIYD
-174 ADSKQVLEWFAEG
+174 RESRQVLEWFADG

-192 DQAKSTNTLSY
+192 TQAKENNTLSY

-209 YEPEQWT
+209 YEPEEWS

-247 FDEEKAK
+247 FGEEKAK
-254 ELFIT
+254 ELFIK
-259 YPENASSIIE
+259 YPENASSIIT
-269 ANKNNPVSVAG
+269 ANTDNPVAVAG
-280 QFNTELLPNEFNG
+280 HFKTELLPNEFNG
-293 SNNWVVSGDK
+293 SNNWVVSGKK
-303 TKSGKP
+303 TKNGTP

-329 LQSPEQN
+329 LQSPKQN
-336 VSGVIFAGIP
+336 VSGVIFAGVP
-346 GVILGHNDEIAWGV
+346 GIILGHNDNIAWGV

-374 PNPDNPTQ
+374 PNPNNPTQ
-382 FRYDGEW
+382 FRYDGKW

-409 EVIVTKHGPI
+409 NVVVTRHGPI
-419 MTDLVFKE
+419 MTDLAFKD
-427 TEPSAEFSMQW
+427 TGPTAQFSMQW

-451 GFNKSKSWDDFEQ
+451 GFNKSKSWGEFEK

-479 SKDGTIAYK
+479 LKDGTIAYK
-488 ANGQIPLRKQGDGQ
+488 ANGQIPIRKQGDGQ
-502 LPVPGDSSDYGWE
+502 LPVPGDSSDYGWK

-527 NPEEGFIAT
+527 NPDEGFIAT

-566 LEAND
+566 LAAND
-571 SLTVEDMMNLQMDQH
+571 SLTVEDIKKLQMDQH
-586 NLYAREFLPDLLT
+586 NLYAREFLPYLLT
-599 SIKSMD
+599 SIKAQD
-605 KDKKYSEVI
+605 QNGKYKDVI
-614 ALLEDWNL
+614 KLLENWDM
-622 VDAKELGAPLVF
+622 VDAKDSGAPLVF
-634 HTLMLQLQEVLFKE
+634 HTLMEKLQEVLFKD

-655 NMMYGKFNITD
+655 ELMYGKFNITD
-666 QLLRKTYAGE
+666 QLLRTAYAGKN
-676 TSIWMEEQGGV
+676 SIWIEEQGGV
-687 DAAVYKAFERTVA
+687 DATVYKALELTVA
-700 QIEDQFGKTVSKW
+700 QIEDQFGKNVSKW
-713 QWGDFHQ
+713 KWGNFHQ
-720 LTFDHSLGSASPI
+720 LTFDHTLGKASPI

-765 GASWRFVADVG
+765 GASWRFVVDVG

-783 IVGPGQSGHVKSD
+783 IVGPGQSGHVKSA

-806 NGNYHETFVQ
+806 NGDYHQTFVR
-816 KEAIKGNTVI
+816 KEDIKGKT
-826 LQAQ
+826 LRLKAK

>member
-1 MDFFKMCH
+1 MGK
-9 WENSELCECL
+9 
-19 APKKHRKRIWGAKSR
+19 
-34 IYSYRGGC
+34 
-42 KLRKFKWK
+42 RKFNWK
-50 KWLLASAGVLAV
+50 KWLIV
-62 IAITAFIVFTWFMN
+62 IAGIIAALALVAFIGFTWFMN
-76 KSKPIIDGELAVSIL
+76 KSKPVIDGELAVTIL
-91 DKDVTVTRDDK
+91 DQNVTVTRDEK
-102 GVPHIFAETDAD
+102 GVPHIFAKTDAD
-114 LYRAQGFVQAQDR
+114 LYRAQGYVQAQDR

-160 SLRNAAEKSLAAYD
+160 SLRNAAETSLAAYD
-174 ADSKQVLEWFAEG
+174 DESKQVLEWYAEG

-192 DQAKSTNTLSY
+192 AQAKESNTLSY

-209 YEPEQWT
+209 YEPEEWT

-254 ELFIT
+254 ELFIK
-259 YPENASSIIE
+259 YPENASAIIE
-269 ANKNNPVSVAG
+269 ANIQNPVAVAG
-280 QFNTELLPNEFNG
+280 QFSAEMLPNEFNG

-303 TKSGKP
+303 TKSGTP

-329 LQSPEQN
+329 LQSPQQN

-346 GVILGHNDEIAWGV
+346 GIILGHNDEIAWGV

-374 PNPDNPTQ
+374 PNPDDPTQ
-382 FRYDGEW
+382 FRYDGKW
-389 EQAEVRN
+389 EQAEVRD
-396 EPIKVK
+396 ESIKVK

-409 EVIVTKHGPI
+409 EVVVTRHGPI
-419 MTDLVFKE
+419 MTDLAFKD
-427 TEPSAEFSMQW
+427 TEPTAQFSMQW
-438 TALQPTTELRAVL
+438 TALQPTAELRAVL
-451 GFNKSKSWDDFEQ
+451 GFNKAKTWGDFEK

-488 ANGQIPLRKQGDGQ
+488 ANGQIPIRKQGEGQ

-515 GFIPWDELPTVV
+515 GFIPWSELPTLV
-527 NPEEGFIAT
+527 NPKEGFIAT
-536 ANNEVIG
+536 ANNQVIG
-543 EEYPYHITDF
+543 EDYPYHITDF

-566 LEAND
+566 LEANEAI
-571 SLTVEDMMNLQMDQH
+571 TVDDMMALQMDQH

-599 SIKSMD
+599 SIKE
-605 KDKKYSEVI
+605 KDQDGKYAEI
-614 ALLEDWNL
+614 MAMLEKWDM
-622 VDAKELGAPLVF
+622 VDAKESGAPLVF
-634 HTLMLQLQEVLFKE
+634 HTLMIKLQEVLFKD

-655 NMMYGKFNITD
+655 GIMYGKFNITD
-666 QLLRKTYAGE
+666 QLLRTAYSGE
-676 TSIWMEEQGGV
+676 KSIWVEEQGGI
-687 DAAVYKAFERTVA
+687 DETVYKAFELTVA
-700 QIEDQFGKTVSKW
+700 QLENQFGKNSSKW
-713 QWGDFHQ
+713 QWGDYHQ
-720 LTFDHSLGSASPI
+720 LTFDHTLGSASPI

-759 AGNVNH
+759 AGNVDH
-765 GASWRFVADVG
+765 GASWRFVVDVG

-796 WYQDQVMDWA
+796 WYQDQVLDWA
-806 NGNYHETFVQ
+806 NGDYHQTFIKQ
-816 KEAIKGNTVI
+816 EEIKGKT
-826 LQAQ
+826 LQLIAK

>member
-1 MDFFKMCH
+1 MGK
-9 WENSELCECL
+9 
-19 APKKHRKRIWGAKSR
+19 
-34 IYSYRGGC
+34 
-42 KLRKFKWK
+42 RKFNWK
-50 KWLLASAGVLAV
+50 KWLIV
-62 IAITAFIVFTWFMN
+62 IAGIIAALALVAFIGFTWFMN
-76 KSKPIIDGELAVSIL
+76 KSKPVIDGELAVTIL
-91 DKDVTVTRDDK
+91 DQDVTVTRDEK
-102 GVPHIFAETDAD
+102 GVPHIFAKTDAD
-114 LYRAQGFVQAQDR
+114 LYRAQGYVQAQDR

-160 SLRNAAEKSLAAYD
+160 SLRDAAEKSLAAYD
-174 ADSKQVLEWFAEG
+174 DESKQVLEWYAEG

-192 DQAKSTNTLSY
+192 AQAKESNTLSY

-209 YEPEQWT
+209 YEPEEWT

-254 ELFIT
+254 ELFIK
-259 YPENASSIIE
+259 YPENASAIIE
-269 ANKNNPVSVAG
+269 ANIQNPVAVAG
-280 QFNTELLPNEFNG
+280 QFSAEMLPNEFNG

-303 TKSGKP
+303 TKSGTP

-329 LQSPEQN
+329 LQSPQQN

-346 GVILGHNDEIAWGV
+346 GIILGHNDEIAWGV

-382 FRYDGEW
+382 FRYDGKW
-389 EQAEVRN
+389 EQAEVRD
-396 EPIKVK
+396 ESIKVK

-409 EVIVTKHGPI
+409 EVVVTRHGPI
-419 MTDLVFKE
+419 MTDLAFKD
-427 TEPSAEFSMQW
+427 TEPTAQFSMQW
-438 TALQPTTELRAVL
+438 TALQPTAELRAVL
-451 GFNKSKSWDDFEQ
+451 GFNKAKTWSDFEK

-488 ANGQIPLRKQGDGQ
+488 ANGQIPIRKQGEGQ

-515 GFIPWDELPTVV
+515 GFIPWDELPTLV
-527 NPEEGFIAT
+527 NPKEGFIAT
-536 ANNEVIG
+536 ANNQVIG
-543 EEYPYHITDF
+543 EDYPYHITDF

-571 SLTVEDMMNLQMDQH
+571 AITVEDMMALQMDQH

-599 SIKSMD
+599 SLKE
-605 KDKKYSEVI
+605 KDQDGKYAEI
-614 ALLEDWNL
+614 MAMLEKWDM
-622 VDAKELGAPLVF
+622 VDAKESGAPLVF
-634 HTLMLQLQEVLFKE
+634 HTLMIKLQEVLFKD

-655 NMMYGKFNITD
+655 GIMYGKFNITD
-666 QLLRKTYAGE
+666 QLLRTAYSGE
-676 TSIWMEEQGGV
+676 KSIWIEEQGGI
-687 DAAVYKAFERTVA
+687 DETIYKAFELTIA
-700 QIEDQFGKTVSKW
+700 QLEDQFGKNSSKW
-713 QWGDFHQ
+713 QWGDYHQ
-720 LTFDHSLGSASPI
+720 LTFDHTLGSASPI

-759 AGNVNH
+759 AGNVDH
-765 GASWRFVADVG
+765 GASWRFVVDVG

-796 WYQDQVMDWA
+796 WYQDQVLDWA
-806 NGNYHETFVQ
+806 NGDYHQTFIKQ
-816 KEAIKGNTVI
+816 EEIKGKT
-826 LQAQ
+826 LQLIAK

>member
-1 MDFFKMCH
+1 MGK
-9 WENSELCECL
+9 
-19 APKKHRKRIWGAKSR
+19 
-34 IYSYRGGC
+34 
-42 KLRKFKWK
+42 RKFNWK
-50 KWLLASAGVLAV
+50 KWLIV
-62 IAITAFIVFTWFMN
+62 IAGIIAALALVAFIGFTWFMN
-76 KSKPIIDGELAVSIL
+76 KSKPVIDGELAVTIL
-91 DKDVTVTRDDK
+91 DQDVTVTRDEK
-102 GVPHIFAETDAD
+102 GVPHIFAKTDAD
-114 LYRAQGFVQAQDR
+114 LYRAQGYVQAQDR

-160 SLRNAAEKSLAAYD
+160 SLRDAAEKSLAAYD
-174 ADSKQVLEWFAEG
+174 DESKQVLEWYAEG

-192 DQAKSTNTLSY
+192 AQAKESNTLSY

-209 YEPEQWT
+209 YEPEEWT

-254 ELFIT
+254 ELFIK
-259 YPENASSIIE
+259 YPENASAIIE
-269 ANKNNPVSVAG
+269 ANIQNPVAVAG
-280 QFNTELLPNEFNG
+280 QFSAEMLPNEFNG

-303 TKSGKP
+303 TKSGMP

-329 LQSPEQN
+329 LQSPQQN

-346 GVILGHNDEIAWGV
+346 GIILGHNDEIAWGV

-382 FRYDGEW
+382 FRYDGKW
-389 EQAEVRN
+389 EQAEVRD
-396 EPIKVK
+396 ESIKVK

-409 EVIVTKHGPI
+409 EVVVTRHGPI
-419 MTDLVFKE
+419 MTDLAFKD
-427 TEPSAEFSMQW
+427 TEPTAQFSMQW
-438 TALQPTTELRAVL
+438 TALQPTAELRAVL
-451 GFNKSKSWDDFEQ
+451 GFNKAKTWSDFEK

-488 ANGQIPLRKQGDGQ
+488 ANGQIPIRKQGEGQ

-515 GFIPWDELPTVV
+515 GFIPWDELPTLV
-527 NPEEGFIAT
+527 NPKEGFIAT
-536 ANNEVIG
+536 ANNQVIG
-543 EEYPYHITDF
+543 EDYPYHITDF

-571 SLTVEDMMNLQMDQH
+571 AITVEDMMALQMDQH

-599 SIKSMD
+599 SLKE
-605 KDKKYSEVI
+605 KDQDGKYAEII
-614 ALLEDWNL
+614 AMLEKWDM
-622 VDAKELGAPLVF
+622 VDAKESGAPLVF
-634 HTLMLQLQEVLFKE
+634 HTLMIKLQEVLFKD

-655 NMMYGKFNITD
+655 GIMYGKFNITD
-666 QLLRKTYAGE
+666 QLLRTAYSGE
-676 TSIWMEEQGGV
+676 KSIWIEEQGGI
-687 DAAVYKAFERTVA
+687 DETIYKAFELTIA
-700 QIEDQFGKTVSKW
+700 QLEDQFGKNSSKW
-713 QWGDFHQ
+713 QWGDYHQ
-720 LTFDHSLGSASPI
+720 LTFDHTLGSASPI

-759 AGNVNH
+759 AGNVDH
-765 GASWRFVADVG
+765 GASWRFVVDVG

-796 WYQDQVMDWA
+796 WYQDQVLDWA
-806 NGNYHETFVQ
+806 NGDYHQTFIKQ
-816 KEAIKGNTVI
+816 EEIKGKT
-826 LQAQ
+826 LQLIAK

>member
-1 MDFFKMCH
+1 M
-9 WENSELCECL
+9 
-19 APKKHRKRIWGAKSR
+19 
-34 IYSYRGGC
+34 
-42 KLRKFKWK
+42 RKFKWK

-62 IAITAFIVFTWFMN
+62 IAITAVIVFTWFMN

-192 DQAKSTNTLSY
+192 DQAKRTNTLSY

-280 QFNTELLPNEFNG
+280 QFITELLPNEFNG

-346 GVILGHNDEIAWGV
+346 GIILGHNEEIAWGV

-389 EQAEVRN
+389 EQAEVRK

-402 DGETVDF
+402 DAETVDF

-451 GFNKSKSWDDFEQ
+451 GFNKSKSWDDFER

-543 EEYPYHITDF
+543 AEYPYHITDF

-614 ALLEDWNL
+614 ALLEDWNM

-676 TSIWMEEQGGV
+676 TSIWMDEQGGV

-700 QIEDQFGKTVSKW
+700 QIQNQFGKTVSKW

-816 KEAIKGNTVI
+816 KDAIKGKTVI

>member
-1 MDFFKMCH
+1 M
-9 WENSELCECL
+9 L
-19 APKKHRKRIWGAKSR
+19 
-34 IYSYRGGC
+34 YQ
-42 KLRKFKWK
+42 
-50 KWLLASAGVLAV
+50 
-62 IAITAFIVFTWFMN
+62 
-76 KSKPIIDGELAVSIL
+76 
-91 DKDVTVTRDDK
+91 DVTVTIDDK
-102 GVPHIFAETDAD
+102 GVPHILAETDAD
-114 LYRAQGFVQAQDR
+114 LYRAQGYVQAQDR

-142 SEIIGEATIN
+142 SEVIGEATIN
-152 TDKHFRTF
+152 TDKHFLTF
-160 SLRNAAEKSLAAYD
+160 SLRDAAEKSLSAYD
-174 ADSKQVLEWFAEG
+174 AESKQVLEWFAEG

-192 DQAKSTNTLSY
+192 TQAKKNNTLSY

-209 YEPEQWT
+209 YEPEEWS

-254 ELFIT
+254 ELFIK
-259 YPENASSIIE
+259 YPDNASSIIE
-269 ANKNNPVSVAG
+269 ANIENPVAVAG
-280 QFNTELLPNEFNG
+280 QFNTDLLPNEFNG

-303 TKSGKP
+303 TKSGFP

-336 VSGVIFAGIP
+336 ISGVIFAGIP
-346 GVILGHNDEIAWGV
+346 GIILGHNDDIAWGV

-389 EQAEVRN
+389 EQAEVR
-396 EPIKVK
+396 EESIKVK
-402 DGETVDF
+402 DGKTVDF
-409 EVIVTKHGPI
+409 DVVVTRHGPI
-419 MTDLVFKE
+419 MTDLAFKD
-427 TEPSAEFSMQW
+427 TEPSAQFSMQW
-438 TALQPTTELRAVL
+438 TALQSTAELRAII
-451 GFNKSKSWDDFEQ
+451 GFNKANSWDDFEK

-488 ANGQIPLRKQGDGQ
+488 ANGEIPIRKQGEGQ

-527 NPEEGFIAT
+527 NPKEGFIAT

-543 EEYPYHITDF
+543 EEYPYHLTDF
-553 WAQPYRFERIKEV
+553 WAQPYRYERIKEV

-571 SLTVEDMMNLQMDQH
+571 SLTIEDMMNLQMDQH

-599 SIKSMD
+599 SLKAQD
-605 KDKKYSEVI
+605 KDGKYAEVI
-614 ALLEDWNL
+614 TQLVNWDM
-622 VDAKELGAPLVF
+622 VDAKESSAPLVF
-634 HTLMLQLQEVLFKE
+634 HTLMEQLQEVLFKDE
-648 QMPEDMY
+648 MPLDMY
-655 NMMYGKFNITD
+655 NLMAGKYNIMD
-666 QLLRKTYAGE
+666 QLLRQAYAGE
-676 TSIWMEEQGGV
+676 KSTWIEEQGGV
-687 DAAVYKAFERTVA
+687 DATVYEALERSIA
-700 QIEDQFGKTVSKW
+700 LIENRFGTNASKW

-720 LTFDHSLGSASPI
+720 LTFDHTLGSASPI

-744 IGGSKVTVQAADNDL
+744 IGGSKVTVQAADDDMD
-759 AGNVNH
+759 GDVDH

-783 IVGPGQSGHVKSD
+783 IVGPGQSGHVKSK
-796 WYQDQVMDWA
+796 WYQDQVEDWA
-806 NGNYHETFVQ
+806 NGNYHETSV
-816 KEAIKGNTVI
+816 KKDEIKGQT
-826 LQAQ
+826 LLLKAQ

>member
-1 MDFFKMCH
+1 VGK
-9 WENSELCECL
+9 
-19 APKKHRKRIWGAKSR
+19 
-34 IYSYRGGC
+34 
-42 KLRKFKWK
+42 RKFNWK
-50 KWLLASAGVLAV
+50 KWLIV
-62 IAITAFIVFTWFMN
+62 IAGIIAALALVAFIGFTWFMN
-76 KSKPIIDGELAVSIL
+76 KSKPVIDGELAVTIL
-91 DKDVTVTRDDK
+91 DQDVTVTRDEK
-102 GVPHIFAETDAD
+102 GVPHIFAKTDAD
-114 LYRAQGFVQAQDR
+114 LYRAQGYVQAQDR

-160 SLRNAAEKSLAAYD
+160 SLRDAAEKSLAAYD
-174 ADSKQVLEWFAEG
+174 DESKQVLEWYAEG

-192 DQAKSTNTLSY
+192 AQAKESNTLSY

-209 YEPEQWT
+209 YEPEEWT

-254 ELFIT
+254 ELFIK
-259 YPENASSIIE
+259 YPENASAIIE
-269 ANKNNPVSVAG
+269 ANIQNPVAVAG
-280 QFNTELLPNEFNG
+280 QFSAEMLPNEFNG

-303 TKSGKP
+303 TKSGTP

-329 LQSPEQN
+329 LQSPQQN

-346 GVILGHNDEIAWGV
+346 GIILGHNDEIAWGV

-382 FRYDGEW
+382 FRYDGKW
-389 EQAEVRN
+389 EQAEVRD
-396 EPIKVK
+396 ESIKVK

-409 EVIVTKHGPI
+409 EVVVTRHGPI
-419 MTDLVFKE
+419 MTDLAFKD
-427 TEPSAEFSMQW
+427 TEPTAQFSMQW
-438 TALQPTTELRAVL
+438 TALQPTAELRAVL
-451 GFNKSKSWDDFEQ
+451 GFNKAKTWSDFEK

-488 ANGQIPLRKQGDGQ
+488 ANGQIPIRKQGEGQ

-515 GFIPWDELPTVV
+515 GFIPWDELPTLV
-527 NPEEGFIAT
+527 NPKEGFIAT
-536 ANNEVIG
+536 ANNQVIG
-543 EEYPYHITDF
+543 EDYPYHITDF

-571 SLTVEDMMNLQMDQH
+571 AITVEDMMALQMDQH

-599 SIKSMD
+599 SLKE
-605 KDKKYSEVI
+605 KDQDGKYAEII
-614 ALLEDWNL
+614 AMLEKWDM
-622 VDAKELGAPLVF
+622 VDAKESGAPLVF
-634 HTLMLQLQEVLFKE
+634 HTLMIKLQEVLFKD

-655 NMMYGKFNITD
+655 GIMYGKFNITD
-666 QLLRKTYAGE
+666 QLLRTAYSGE
-676 TSIWMEEQGGV
+676 KSIWIEEQGGI
-687 DAAVYKAFERTVA
+687 DETIYKAFELTIA
-700 QIEDQFGKTVSKW
+700 QLEDQFGKNSSKW
-713 QWGDFHQ
+713 QWGDYHQ
-720 LTFDHSLGSASPI
+720 LTFDHTLGSASPI

-759 AGNVNH
+759 AGNVDH
-765 GASWRFVADVG
+765 GASWRFVVDVG

-796 WYQDQVMDWA
+796 WYQDQVLDWA
-806 NGNYHETFVQ
+806 NGDYHQTFIKQ
-816 KEAIKGNTVI
+816 EEIKGKT
-826 LQAQ
+826 LQLIAK

>member
-1 MDFFKMCH
+1 V
-9 WENSELCECL
+9 
-19 APKKHRKRIWGAKSR
+19 
-34 IYSYRGGC
+34 RG
-42 KLRKFKWK
+42 FTWK
-50 KWLLASAGVLAV
+50 KWLLAITGLLAV
-62 IAITAFIVFTWFMN
+62 VAIVVFIGFTWFMN
-76 KSKPIIDGELAVSIL
+76 NSKPVIDGELTVNVL
-91 DKDVTVTRDDK
+91 DQDVTVTRDDK
-102 GVPHIFAETDAD
+102 GVPHVFAQTDAD
-114 LYRAQGFVQAQDR
+114 LYRAQGYVQAQDR

-160 SLRNAAEKSLAAYD
+160 SLRDASEKALAAYD
-174 ADSKQVLEWFAEG
+174 SESRQVLEWFAEG

-192 DQAKSTNTLSY
+192 TESKENNTLSY

-209 YEPEQWT
+209 YEPEEWS
-216 VVDSLTIGKYMAYD
+216 VIDSLTIGKYMAYD
-230 LGGNWNTLAF
+230 LGGNWNMLAF
-240 RHWALQN
+240 RHWALQS
-247 FDEEKAK
+247 FGEEKAK

-259 YPENASSIIE
+259 YPENASSIIK
-269 ANKNNPVSVAG
+269 ANKENPVAVEG
-280 QFNTELLPNEFNG
+280 QFNADLLPNEFNG
-293 SNNWVVSGDK
+293 SNNWVVSGSK
-303 TKSGKP
+303 TKNGTP

-346 GVILGHNDEIAWGV
+346 GIILGHNDEIAWGV
-360 TNVGPDVQDLYIEI
+360 TNVGPDVQDIYIEI

-382 FRYDGEW
+382 FRYDGKW
-389 EQAEVRN
+389 EQAEVRD
-396 EPIKVK
+396 ESIKVK
-402 DGETVDF
+402 DKETVDF
-409 EVIVTKHGPI
+409 DVVVTRHGPI
-419 MTDLVFKE
+419 MTDLAFKD
-427 TEPSAEFSMQW
+427 TKPTAQFSMQW
-438 TALQPTTELRAVL
+438 TALQSTAELRAVL
-451 GFNKSKSWDDFEQ
+451 GFNKAKSWNEFEK

-488 ANGQIPLRKQGDGQ
+488 ANGQIPIRKQGDGQ

-536 ANNEVIG
+536 ANNEVVG
-543 EEYPYHITDF
+543 EEYSYHITDF

-571 SLTVEDMMNLQMDQH
+571 SLTVEDMMNLQMDQY

-599 SIKSMD
+599 SIKLQD
-605 KDKKYSEVI
+605 QDGKYADVI
-614 ALLEDWNL
+614 NLLEDWDL
-622 VDAKELGAPLVF
+622 VDTKDSGAPLVF
-634 HTLMLQLQEVLFKE
+634 HTLMLKLQEVLFKD

-655 NMMYGKFNITD
+655 NLMSGKFNITD
-666 QLLRKTYAGE
+666 QLLRTAYAGGK
-676 TSIWMEEQGGV
+676 SIWIEEQGGV
-687 DAAVYKAFERTVA
+687 DVTVYKALELTIS
-700 QIEDQFGKTVSKW
+700 QIEGQFGKNVSKW

-720 LTFDHSLGSASPI
+720 LTFDHTLGNASPI

-744 IGGSKVTVQAADNDL
+744 IGGSKVTVQAADNDS
-759 AGNVNH
+759 AGNVDH
-765 GASWRFVADVG
+765 GASWRFVVDVG

-796 WYQDQVMDWA
+796 WYQDQVTDWA
-806 NGNYHETFVQ
+806 NGDYHQTFVR
-816 KEAIKGNTVI
+816 KEDIKGKT
-826 LQAQ
+826 LLLKAR

>member
-1 MDFFKMCH
+1 MGK
-9 WENSELCECL
+9 
-19 APKKHRKRIWGAKSR
+19 
-34 IYSYRGGC
+34 
-42 KLRKFKWK
+42 RKFNWK
-50 KWLLASAGVLAV
+50 KWLIV
-62 IAITAFIVFTWFMN
+62 IAGIIASLALVAFIGFTWFMN
-76 KSKPIIDGELAVSIL
+76 KSKPVIDGELAVTIL
-91 DKDVTVTRDDK
+91 DQDVTVTRDEK
-102 GVPHIFAETDAD
+102 GVPHIFAKTDAD
-114 LYRAQGFVQAQDR
+114 LYRAQGYVQAQDR

-160 SLRNAAEKSLAAYD
+160 SLRDAAEKSLAAYD
-174 ADSKQVLEWFAEG
+174 DESKQVLEWYAEG

-192 DQAKSTNTLSY
+192 AQAKENNTLSY

-209 YEPEQWT
+209 YEPEEWT

-254 ELFIT
+254 ELFIK
-259 YPENASSIIE
+259 YPENASAIIE
-269 ANKNNPVSVAG
+269 ANIQNPVAVAG
-280 QFNTELLPNEFNG
+280 QFSAEMLPNEFNG

-303 TKSGKP
+303 TKSGTP

-329 LQSPEQN
+329 LQSPQQN

-346 GVILGHNDEIAWGV
+346 GIILGHNDEIAWGV

-382 FRYDGEW
+382 FRYDGKW
-389 EQAEVRN
+389 EQAEVRD
-396 EPIKVK
+396 ESIKVK

-409 EVIVTKHGPI
+409 EVVVTRHGPI
-419 MTDLVFKE
+419 MTDLAFKD
-427 TEPSAEFSMQW
+427 TEPTAQFSMQW
-438 TALQPTTELRAVL
+438 TALQPTAELRAVL
-451 GFNKSKSWDDFEQ
+451 GFNKAKTWSDFEK

-488 ANGQIPLRKQGDGQ
+488 ANGQIPIRKQGEGQ

-515 GFIPWDELPTVV
+515 GFIPWDELPTLV
-527 NPEEGFIAT
+527 NPKEGFIAT
-536 ANNEVIG
+536 ANNQVIG
-543 EEYPYHITDF
+543 EDYPYHITDF

-571 SLTVEDMMNLQMDQH
+571 AITVEDMMALQMDQH

-599 SIKSMD
+599 SLKE
-605 KDKKYSEVI
+605 KDQDGKYAEII
-614 ALLEDWNL
+614 AMLEKWDM
-622 VDAKELGAPLVF
+622 VDAKESGAPLVF
-634 HTLMLQLQEVLFKE
+634 HTLMIKLQEVLFKD

-655 NMMYGKFNITD
+655 GIMYGKFNITD
-666 QLLRKTYAGE
+666 QLLRTAYSGE
-676 TSIWMEEQGGV
+676 KSIWIEEQGGI
-687 DAAVYKAFERTVA
+687 DETIYKAFELTIA
-700 QIEDQFGKTVSKW
+700 QLEDQFGKNSSKW
-713 QWGDFHQ
+713 QWGDYHQ
-720 LTFDHSLGSASPI
+720 LTFDHTLGSASPI

-759 AGNVNH
+759 AGNVDH
-765 GASWRFVADVG
+765 GASWRFVVDVG

-796 WYQDQVMDWA
+796 WYQDQVLDWA
-806 NGNYHETFVQ
+806 NGDYHQTFIKQ
-816 KEAIKGNTVI
+816 EEIKGKT
-826 LQAQ
+826 LQLIAK

>member
-1 MDFFKMCH
+1 MGK
-9 WENSELCECL
+9 
-19 APKKHRKRIWGAKSR
+19 
-34 IYSYRGGC
+34 
-42 KLRKFKWK
+42 RKFNWK
-50 KWLLASAGVLAV
+50 KWLIV
-62 IAITAFIVFTWFMN
+62 IAGIIAALALVAFIGFTWFMN
-76 KSKPIIDGELAVSIL
+76 KSKPVIDGELAVTIQ
-91 DKDVTVTRDDK
+91 DQDVTVTRDEK
-102 GVPHIFAETDAD
+102 GVPHIFAKTDAD
-114 LYRAQGFVQAQDR
+114 LYRAQGYVQAQDR

-160 SLRNAAEKSLAAYD
+160 SLRDAAEKSLAAYD
-174 ADSKQVLEWFAEG
+174 DESKQVLEWYAEG

-192 DQAKSTNTLSY
+192 AQAKESNTLSY

-209 YEPEQWT
+209 YEPEEWT

-254 ELFIT
+254 ELFIK
-259 YPENASSIIE
+259 YPENASAIIE
-269 ANKNNPVSVAG
+269 ANIQNPVAVAG
-280 QFNTELLPNEFNG
+280 QFSAEMLPNEFNG

-303 TKSGKP
+303 TKSGTP

-329 LQSPEQN
+329 LQSPQQN

-346 GVILGHNDEIAWGV
+346 GIILGHNDEIAWGV

-382 FRYDGEW
+382 FRYDGKW
-389 EQAEVRN
+389 EQAEVRD
-396 EPIKVK
+396 ESIKVK

-409 EVIVTKHGPI
+409 EVVVTRHGPI
-419 MTDLVFKE
+419 MTDLAFKD
-427 TEPSAEFSMQW
+427 TEPTAQFSMQW
-438 TALQPTTELRAVL
+438 TALQPTAELRAVL
-451 GFNKSKSWDDFEQ
+451 GFNKAKTWSDFEK

-488 ANGQIPLRKQGDGQ
+488 ANGQIPIRKQGEGQ

-515 GFIPWDELPTVV
+515 GFIPWDELPTLV
-527 NPEEGFIAT
+527 NPKEGFIAT
-536 ANNEVIG
+536 ANNQVIG
-543 EEYPYHITDF
+543 EDYPYHITDF

-571 SLTVEDMMNLQMDQH
+571 AITVEDMMALQMDQH

-599 SIKSMD
+599 SLKE
-605 KDKKYSEVI
+605 KDQDGKYAEII
-614 ALLEDWNL
+614 AMLEKWDM
-622 VDAKELGAPLVF
+622 VDAKESGAPLVF
-634 HTLMLQLQEVLFKE
+634 HTLMIKLQEVLFKD

-655 NMMYGKFNITD
+655 GIMYGKFNITD
-666 QLLRKTYAGE
+666 QLLRTAYSGE
-676 TSIWMEEQGGV
+676 KSIWIEEQGGI
-687 DAAVYKAFERTVA
+687 DETIYKAFELTIA
-700 QIEDQFGKTVSKW
+700 QLEDQFGKNSSKW
-713 QWGDFHQ
+713 QWGDYHQ
-720 LTFDHSLGSASPI
+720 LTFDHTLGSASPI

-759 AGNVNH
+759 AGNVDH
-765 GASWRFVADVG
+765 GASWRFVVDVG

-796 WYQDQVMDWA
+796 WYQDQVLDWA
-806 NGNYHETFVQ
+806 NGDYHQTFIKQ
-816 KEAIKGNTVI
+816 EEIKGKT
-826 LQAQ
+826 LQLIAK